1 MPIRPSQRWFY
12 PIDWTELSYA
22 VRFERARGACERC
35 GRRHGETVWHLSR
48 TEVAGRR
55 GLWWDANWMERP
67 AAEWMECPLAKAE
80 RLGSGEGDQIDLFPS
95 VPCSGHPPIL
105 HASRGAGR
113 GAWRCEK
120 GRALGPHHLPPPDD
134 LARLHTQ
141 LAFWTGLERTDWPRR
156 SLVVLACCHLDHD
169 PTNCRDANLAALC
182 QHCHLEHDRA
192 DNMRRRQAGMG
203 ARRSG
208 TIGETQMLAL

>member
-1 MPIRPSQRWFY
+1 MPIRPSQRFFY
-12 PIDWTELSYA
+12 PIDWTELSA
-22 VRFERARGACERC
+22 RVRFERAKGACERC

-55 GLWWDANWMERP
+55 GLWWDA
-67 AAEWMECPLAKAE
+67 EWTDG
-80 RLGSGEGDQIDLFPS
+80 RRSGPNG
-95 VPCSGHPPIL
+95 
-105 HASRGAGR
+105 RGTGR
-113 GAWRCEK
+113 GAWRCER
-120 GRALGPHHLPPPDD
+120 GRALPKHHVPSPND

-169 PTNCRDANLAALC
+169 PTNCLDANLAALC

-192 DNMRRRQAGMG
+192 DNMAKRIEGRRAAYDGRPTLNL
-203 ARRSG
+203 SV
-208 TIGETQMLAL
+208 

>member
-12 PIDWTELSYA
+12 PIDWTELSHR
-22 VRFERARGACERC
+22 VRFERAKGACERC

-55 GLWWDANWMERP
+55 GLWWDAEWMERP
-67 AAEWMECPLAKAE
+67 TREAE
-80 RLGSGEGDQIDLFPS
+80 RLGSGEGHQIDLFPS
-95 VPCSGHPPIL
+95 VPCSGHSQIP
-105 HASRGAGR
+105 HATRHMAR

-120 GRALGPHHLPPPDD
+120 GRALASHHLPPPDD
-134 LARLHTQ
+134 LACLHTQ

-169 PTNCRDANLAALC
+169 PTNCADVNLAALC

-192 DNMRRRQAGMG
+192 DNMRRRREGAD
-203 ARRSG
+203 ARRG
-208 TIGETQMLAL
+208 EAIGNEELLALY

>member
-12 PIDWTELSYA
+12 PIDWTELSA
-22 VRFERARGACERC
+22 RVRFERAGGACERC
-35 GRRHGETVWHLSR
+35 GRRHGERVWHLSR
-48 TEVAGRR
+48 TEIAGRR
-55 GLWWDANWMERP
+55 GLWWDER
-67 AAEWMECPLAKAE
+67 AGWNE
-80 RLGSGEGDQIDLFPS
+80 GEADLF
-95 VPCSGHPPIL
+95 
-105 HASRGAGR
+105 AGGR
-113 GAWRCEK
+113 WRCEK
-120 GRALGPHHLPPPDD
+120 GRALPKHRLPPPDD

-192 DNMRRRQAGMG
+192 DNM
-203 ARRSG
+203 ARRLQRTRGPGAGGLVPLPSP
-208 TIGETQMLAL
+208 IGP

>member
-12 PIDWTELSYA
+12 PIDWTELSHR
-22 VRFERARGACERC
+22 VRFERAKGCCERC
-35 GRRHGETVWHLSR
+35 GRRHGERVWHLSR

-55 GLWWDANWMERP
+55 GLWWDGEWMERP
-67 AAEWMECPLAKAE
+67 PAEAE
-80 RLGSGEGDQIDLFPS
+80 RLGSGEGHQIDLFAPI
-95 VPCSGHPPIL
+95 PCSGHRHPPVL
-105 HASRGAGR
+105 DATQGTER

-120 GRALGPHHLPPPDD
+120 GRALPSHHLPPPDD

-141 LAFWTGLERTDWPRR
+141 LAFWTGFERTDWPRR
-156 SLVVLACCHLDHD
+156 SLVVLACCHLEHD

-192 DNMRRRQAGMG
+192 DNMAKRIKGRRERAEG
-203 ARRSG
+203 ALG
-208 TIGETQMLAL
+208 LGELNLV